1 MRMATGIR
9 QSARTVQ
16 TWLPMTGIRVLA
28 RLFFRFRIEV
38 SGREEIPPREALLI
52 AAGPH
57 RNWIDAFLI
66 LYAMPNQPRVV
77 FLGSEAAGN
86 RWWKRI
92 ILWLAGSFEPVSTT
106 SALNREALD
115 ASLRVLARGD
125 CLALFPEGWEHF
137 NEPLREVGEFRRGSA
152 FIAQHSGR
160 RVLPVAL
167 AGNRPLWR
175 GKTLR
180 VNIAAPLPP
189 PPANASKAEQQ
200 AWSEQLRATLQALQ
214 PPDPPTI
221 PLAERRWTW
230 LTTLLN

>member
-1 MRMATGIR
+1 MRLASSLR
-9 QSARTVQ
+9 QWARAAQ
-16 TWLPMTGIRVLA
+16 TWLPMSGIRALA
-28 RLFFRFRIEV
+28 RGLFRFHVEV
-38 SGREEIPPREALLI
+38 SGREHIPPQEALLV

-86 RWWKRI
+86 LWWKRLV
-92 ILWLAGSFEPVSTT
+92 LWLTGSYEPVSTT
-106 SALNREALD
+106 SALNRGALE

-125 CLALFPEGWEHF
+125 RLAIFPEGWEHF
-137 NEPLREVGEFRRGSA
+137 DDPVREVGELHRGAA
-152 FIAQHSGR
+152 FIAQRSGQ
-160 RVLPVAL
+160 RVLPLAL

-180 VNIAAPLPP
+180 VTIGPPLPP
-189 PPANASKAEQQ
+189 PPANASKAEQH
-200 AWSEQLRATLQALQ
+200 AWSAQLRATLQALQ
-214 PPDPPTI
+214 PPEPPTI
-221 PLAERRWTW
+221 PLAQRRWTW